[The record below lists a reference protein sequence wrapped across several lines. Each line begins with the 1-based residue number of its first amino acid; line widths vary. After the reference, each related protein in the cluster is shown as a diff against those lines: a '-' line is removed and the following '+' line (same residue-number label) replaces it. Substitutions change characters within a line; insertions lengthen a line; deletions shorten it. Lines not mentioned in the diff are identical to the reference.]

1 MRLRE
6 IVALFLML
14 SLIMVVMSIP
24 LWWDYASPYIFS
36 LPQYIIDMINDIK
49 DFIDIILKNHTM

>member
-14 SLIMVVMSIP
+14 LLIMAVLSIP
-24 LWWDYASPYIFS
+24 LWWDYASPYIFR
-36 LPQYIIDMINDIK
+36 LPRYITDMINDIK
-49 DFIDIILKNHTM
+49 DFIDMILKSL